1 MTFRAEGFVSQVRH
15 WTCVPQYHRTQSR
28 EKHGISVLLLFKWF
42 SGATNLGIYYTPNE
56 MEEDS
61 SRVLGNL

>member
-1 MTFRAEGFVSQVRH
+1 M
-15 WTCVPQYHRTQSR
+15 
-28 EKHGISVLLLFKWF
+28 GISVLLLFKWF
-42 SGATNLGIYYTPNE
+42 SGATNLGIYYSPNE